1 MNGPGGSEGGTLAV
15 RPPARAGLGR
25 TFFLSPFL
33 TEGPD
38 VCFLSPSPGRSTRYQ
53 STVKALRSPA
63 EKDVRFALP
72 PPSVLR
78 FLDGGFFIPDPCPQ
92 DPPGEASMGARVNRL
107 VHLLLLESEFKSHGR
122 RVFSER
128 LFNFPLEKESPG
140 SESSGI

>member
-1 MNGPGGSEGGTLAV
+1 MNGPGGSEGETLAV

-78 FLDGGFFIPDPCPQ
+78 FLDGGFIHTRPVSAGPTRGSVDGGQ
-92 DPPGEASMGARVNRL
+92 SIQARPPTAVGERIQKPWPTCFL
-107 VHLLLLESEFKSHGR
+107 
-122 RVFSER
+122 
-128 LFNFPLEKESPG
+128 
-140 SESSGI
+140 